1 MNRQLYEETTQSP
14 EKRDARISRKK
25 VEREDKRMG
34 MKRKKDGGEKGEGK
48 KLLGREGRKKKEREK
63 KKKEGEEANLLVPVS
78 VCTDDQ

>member
-1 MNRQLYEETTQSP
+1 
-14 EKRDARISRKK
+14 
-25 VEREDKRMG
+25 MG
-34 MKRKKDGGEKGEGK
+34 MKRKMDGGEKGEGK